1 MEDRTMKTF
10 TTKRSIRAVTFLAL
24 LTSFIAVALVRYA
37 AAEGEPAF
45 LAASAGG
52 DAVAVR
58 NANAGVAATAALSA
72 GAVVATAL
80 DNPRGLDWS
89 HGRLF
94 IAEAGTGGDGSCVPG
109 IFAEE
114 ICLGRTGAVTVVT
127 RSGHQRRIKEGLPS
141 LAGPDGTFAYG
152 PSDVSVRGGH
162 VFVSIGG
169 PNETEHRELLTEA
182 IAKKLGTVQLVFGRR
197 SITVGDISE
206 SVARNDPDG
215 PPAETNTNSV
225 LVGWRAVYAID
236 AGGNTLYGINWRG
249 RLDVLHVFDDIV
261 LPDGTMIEAVPTNM
275 VFGHDGDVY
284 VSTLTGVP
292 FPEGAATV
300 WRWDGVNA
308 TPYAEGLTAAADL
321 DFGPDGS
328 LYVVEMR
335 SLIGLSGRV
344 LRIRPDGTR
353 TVVADGLDFP
363 TGIAVGHRVFYVT
376 NHGTSPGI
384 GEVLRFRH

>member
-1 MEDRTMKTF
+1 M
-10 TTKRSIRAVTFLAL
+10 L
-24 LTSFIAVALVRYA
+24 LMA
-37 AAEGEPAF
+37 AAGLASYDALANKEDPVKTRTRMC
-45 LAASAGG
+45 AASFVMLLMGGSFAG
-52 DAVAVR
+52 
-58 NANAGVAATAALSA
+58 AGRSTAHFNNPGNTVELSA
-72 GAVVATAL
+72 GAVVATGL

-89 HGRLF
+89 NGWLF

-109 IFAEE
+109 IFAPE
-114 ICLGRTGAVTVVT
+114 ICLGRTGSVTVVT
-127 RSGHQRRIKEGLPS
+127 RTGHQRRIVEGLPS

-152 PSDVSVRGGH
+152 PSDVSVKDGL

-169 PNETEHRELLTEA
+169 PNEVGHRELLTEA
-182 IAKKLGTVQLVFGRR
+182 IAKKLGTVQLLFGRH

-206 SVARNDPDG
+206 FVAGNDPDG
-215 PPAETNTNSV
+215 PPDETNTNSV
-225 LVGWRAVYAID
+225 LAGWRGLYAID
-236 AGGNTLYGINWRG
+236 AGGNTLFGINWRG
-249 RLDVLHVFDDIV
+249 RLEVLHVFDDIA
-261 LPDGTMIEAVPTNM
+261 LPDGTTIDAVPTNM
-275 VFGHDGDVY
+275 VFGPDGAVY

-300 WRWDGVNA
+300 WRWDGVQA
-308 TPYAEGLTAAADL
+308 TPYAEGLTAAIDL

-335 SLIGLSGRV
+335 SVIGLSGRV
-344 LRIRPDGTR
+344 LRIAPDGTR

-363 TGIAVGHRVFYVT
+363 TGVAVRDRVFYVT

>member
-1 MEDRTMKTF
+1 M
-10 TTKRSIRAVTFLAL
+10 
-24 LTSFIAVALVRYA
+24 A
-37 AAEGEPAF
+37 AAGLASYDALANKGGPVKRRTEMC
-45 LAASAGG
+45 AASFVMLLMGGSFAG
-52 DAVAVR
+52 
-58 NANAGVAATAALSA
+58 AGRSTAHVNNFGNTVELSA
-72 GAVVATAL
+72 GAVVATGL

-89 HGRLF
+89 NGRLF

-109 IFAEE
+109 IFAPQ
-114 ICLGRTGAVTVVT
+114 ICLGRTGSVTVVT
-127 RSGHQRRIKEGLPS
+127 HTGHQRRIVEGLPS

-152 PSDVSVRGGH
+152 PSDVSVKDGH

-169 PNETEHRELLTEA
+169 PNEAENRELLTEA
-182 IAKKLGTVQLVFGRR
+182 IARKLGTVQLLFGRH
-197 SITVGDISE
+197 SITVGEIAE
-206 SVARNDPDG
+206 FVAHNDPDG

-225 LVGWRAVYAID
+225 LAGRRALYAID

-249 RLDVLHVFDDIV
+249 QLEVLHVFDDIV
-261 LPDGTMIEAVPTNM
+261 LPDGTTIDAVPTNM
-275 VFGHDGDVY
+275 VFGPDGAVY

-300 WRWDGVNA
+300 WRWDGVQA
-308 TPYAEGLTAAADL
+308 TPYAEGLTTAIDL

-335 SLIGLSGRV
+335 GVIGLSGRV
-344 LRIRPDGTR
+344 LRIAPDGTR

-363 TGIAVGHRVFYVT
+363 TGVAVGDRVFYVT